1 VEPGPYGFGRVGRPF
16 GSCKARLVRSG
27 APLASATVVRRRL
40 AIFVAG
46 LATLVAAGE
55 ASAQERELWP
65 GVTFRQTIQPTPNGP
80 VVIDVLTG
88 PRPGGTTT
96 LEPLLSNDALTG
108 RETLTRLE
116 QRLSPNATYAGV
128 NGDLF
133 NLHTGLPSGAL
144 IRQGQILS
152 LPSNSRSTAAITSDG
167 TLDVRRVIATGA
179 WAGTGV
185 AHPFLLNRVPDANGT
200 ALFTAAWGA
209 STPTVPGSA
218 AVVLFPF
225 AGATPGIDELT
236 AVQSV
241 VVGAASVA
249 IPLDGAVLLA
259 QGTGAAQLQAEAA
272 VGTAVKTRV
281 DLQPAWPG
289 IVSAIGGGPQIVR
302 NGAPVFRAGEE
313 FTSSQLGERAPRS
326 AVGQL
331 KDGRIILV
339 AVDGRQPGWSVGMTN
354 FELAQALVR
363 LGAVTAM
370 AFDGGGSTEMAF
382 DGTILNR
389 PSDGAER
396 QISTAL
402 AFAYTGAYVRA
413 SLPVV
418 SPNGDGD
425 DDVEPLSY
433 KLVHAA
439 TVTVTLT
446 APDGSAPVTQ
456 TLDQQPGTYPV
467 AFPPTAGSSPP
478 EGVWKLAVAASD
490 DLGQQTGMA
499 QTFTVD
505 DTLGFLQTSVPR
517 LFLPPG
523 GRDLAISWKLT
534 RQARVLV
541 TVETK
546 SGEVVRTLALR
557 KYDAGDQSVVWNG
570 LDRNKKR
577 VKGGVYRAH
586 VVAKSALG
594 SVQILQTFTVRQIA
608 GPPAS
613 S

>member
-1 VEPGPYGFGRVGRPF
+1 M
-16 GSCKARLVRSG
+16 
-27 APLASATVVRRRL
+27 RRRL
-40 AIFVAG
+40 TIFVLAG
-46 LATLVAAGE
+46 LAALTVIRA

-65 GVTFRQTIQPTPNGP
+65 GVTFQQTIQPTPNGP
-80 VVIDVLTG
+80 VVIDVITG

-96 LEPLLSNDALTG
+96 LEPLLSNDTLTG

-116 QRLSPNATYAGV
+116 QRLSPSATYAGV

-133 NLHTGLPSGAL
+133 NLHTGLPSGGL
-144 IRQGQILS
+144 IQQGQVLS
-152 LPSNSRSTAAITSDG
+152 LPSNSRSTAGITSDG

-179 WAGTGV
+179 WTGTGA
-185 AHPFLLNRVPDANGT
+185 AHPFVLNRVPDANGT
-200 ALFTAAWGA
+200 TLFTAAWGP
-209 STPTVPGSA
+209 STPTVAGSA

-225 AGATPGIDELT
+225 PGATPGIDELA

-289 IVSAIGGGPQIVR
+289 IVAAIGGGPQIVR

-313 FTSSQLGERAPRS
+313 FTSSLLGARVPRS

-339 AVDGRQPGWSVGMTN
+339 AVDGGQSGWSVGMTN

-370 AFDGGGSTEMAF
+370 ALDGGGSTEMAF
-382 DGTILNR
+382 DGTLLSR
-389 PSDGAER
+389 PSGGIER
-396 QISTAL
+396 PISTAL
-402 AFAYTGAYVRA
+402 AFAYTGVFVRA
-413 SLPVV
+413 LLPVV
-418 SPNGDGD
+418 SPNGDGV

-433 KLVHAA
+433 KLARPSDF
-439 TVTVTLT
+439 TLT
-446 APDGSAPVTQ
+446 LTGPDGSTFTQ
-456 TLDQQPGTYPV
+456 NGTQDAGSYPV
-467 AFPPTAGSSPP
+467 PFPPVSAGGNPA
-478 EGVWKLAVAASD
+478 EGAWKLAVAATNV
-490 DLGQQTGMA
+490 LGQQTSMA

-523 GRDLAISWKLT
+523 GRELTISWKLT
-534 RQARVLV
+534 RQARALV

-557 KYDAGDQSVVWNG
+557 GYDAGDQSVVWNG

-594 SVQILQTFTVRQIA
+594 TVELLRTFTVRQIA